1 MVEKRFF
8 GNRFIVTRFIITLQ
22 KIEKKSFFSSYLLR
36 TDTVIPANVSPLV
49 VRASKDFS
57 LVTKVVTH
65 FKLTLRPGLGLNRVL
80 YDCSIVSTHHCSTRQ
95 IFLTTGVINGVGGV
109 Q

>member
-22 KIEKKSFFSSYLLR
+22 KIERKSFFSSYLLR

-49 VRASKDFS
+49 VRASKDWS
-57 LVTKVVTH
+57 LVKSSHPFNVD
-65 FKLTLRPGLGLNRVL
+65 P
-80 YDCSIVSTHHCSTRQ
+80 
-95 IFLTTGVINGVGGV
+95 
-109 Q
+109 

>member
-8 GNRFIVTRFIITLQ
+8 CNRFIVTRFIITLQ

-49 VRASKDFS
+49 VRHPKVLS
-57 LVTKVVTH
+57 LVTKLVTP
-65 FKLTLRPGLGLNRVL
+65 FNVDPETWPWS
-80 YDCSIVSTHHCSTRQ
+80 D
-95 IFLTTGVINGVGGV
+95 
-109 Q
+109 